1 MLLFDDF
8 QRTNGDPAAAGEP
21 LYAFVNRAAGAD
33 WQRVRDILTEWLA
46 AYPVDEQQTLISR
59 FRRTDRRG
67 FLGAFWELY
76 LHELFRRLGF
86 RIELHPEVA
95 VSTHRPDFRLRRG
108 TAVIYAEAVTVYEPQ
123 AHSPDDARLA
133 PLLAAVKGISSPRFR
148 LSVDARQIASTP
160 LALTRLAD
168 ELESWLH
175 ALDTESDTNPAHDR
189 AFRWQEDGW
198 MLFFRPIPRDAG
210 ATDDCDFTTGPA
222 RAKRADKYR
231 SIRQQVMGKS
241 RMYGRQFDA
250 PFVIALTSYR
260 DGHGPDAALRAL
272 FGPAATDSEMMRAGA
287 IRRSRSRSSDGVW
300 LTNKGVRYEDV
311 SAVLTAFDVTPWSI
325 TKNQPWLFENP
336 WASHPL
342 KIELPFN
349 RFDVDTA
356 SGEIERVET
365 GFEPRLHFGLPSD
378 WPPDSST
385 NGVEREVDGWINR
398 S

>member
-1 MLLFDDF
+1 MQLFDDIE
-8 QRTNGDPAAAGEP
+8 RTNGNPAEAGEP
-21 LYAFVNRAAGAD
+21 LYAFVNQAAGAD
-33 WQRVRDILTEWLA
+33 WQRVRDSLTEWLA
-46 AYPVDEQQTLISR
+46 AYPVDEQRSLISR

-95 VSTHRPDFRLRRG
+95 ASTHRPDFRLHRG
-108 TAVIYAEAVTVYEPQ
+108 TTVIYVEAVTVYEPQ

-133 PLLAAVKGISSPRFR
+133 PLLATVNRISSPRFR

-160 LALTRLAD
+160 LALTRLTD
-168 ELESWLH
+168 ELESWFQI
-175 ALDTESDTNPAHDR
+175 LDTEADTNPARDR

-210 ATDDCDFTTGPA
+210 ATDDYDLTTGPA

-250 PFVIALTSYR
+250 PFLIALTSYR
-260 DGHGPDAALRAL
+260 AGHGPGAALRAL

-300 LTNKGVRYEDV
+300 LTNKGLRFEDI
-311 SAVLTAFDVTPWSI
+311 SAVLTAFDVMPWSI

-336 WASHPL
+336 WSSHPL

-349 RFDVDTA
+349 RFDVDTT

-365 GFEPRLHFGLPSD
+365 GFEPWMHFGLPAD
-378 WPPDSST
+378 WPSVSRT
-385 NGVEREVDGWINR
+385 NGVEPEVDRWTSSN
-398 S
+398 